1 MKIVFRAIYTMYII
15 YKERAYCHP
24 LSRAHMLLL
33 CLGTLFEEL
42 FDRGQFFFHRGQ
54 FGLQFGRVVPVM
66 FLIVVSFL
74 VFPTCSGYSLPPSS
88 LKGKNGCHRKIIAI
102 ANRGNSD
109 EGPPL
114 PV

>member
-1 MKIVFRAIYTMYII
+1 
-15 YKERAYCHP
+15 
-24 LSRAHMLLL
+24 MLLL
-33 CLGTLFEEL
+33 CLGKLFEEL
-42 FDRGQFFFHRGQ
+42 FDRGQFFFHRSQ